1 MLNTPLHKAVQN
13 GHIHVIILLLE
24 KGADLN
30 IKNEVSIYYKTCVV
44 VCLFHFFKKII
55 NNIHGI

>member
-30 IKNEVSIYYKTCVV
+30 IKNEVSRYYKTCVV
-44 VCLFHFFKKII
+44 CLFHF
-55 NNIHGI
+55 